1 MKVLQINVLYR
12 RGSTGKIVNDLNQML
27 KRNGYESYV
36 CYGRGKAPKEPGVY
50 KISSDI
56 EAKLQALF
64 ARFGALQYGGAYFA
78 TSKLLRLLKKIKPDI
93 VHLHC
98 INGYTVNIYRLMNFL
113 KKNGIPTVLTLHAEF
128 MYTGSCGHSYECEKW
143 KSGCGSC
150 PHLKDAT
157 RSLFIDRTAKSWR
170 LMKNAFD
177 NFDVRIVS
185 VSDWLEQR
193 AKQSPILKGK
203 KFQVIY
209 NGVDTETFKPRD
221 CQGLKSIFNITNEKT
236 LLFVTPSFKNDAKG
250 GKYIIDLAKRLL
262 GQKVKIF
269 ILGFDGDYKNLP
281 ENIVAIRFINSQEE
295 LSEFYSLAD
304 LTLLAS
310 KRETFS
316 MVVAESLCCGT
327 PVVGF
332 KAGAPELIALENTC
346 EFVEY
351 GDVQALYD
359 AVIRNLDKKCS
370 LSEQQ
375 QQEWI
380 INAHNHYSK
389 ESMFYKY
396 ETIYNELQNN
406 ISGC

>member
-36 CYGRGKAPKEPGVY
+36 CYGRGKAPKEQGVY
-50 KISSDI
+50 KISSDF

-113 KKNGIPTVLTLHAEF
+113 KANGIPTILTLHAEF
-128 MYTGSCGHSYECEKW
+128 LYTGSCGYAYECEKW

-150 PHLKDAT
+150 PHLREAT
-157 RSLFIDRTAKSWR
+157 RSLFIDRTAKAWL
-170 LMKNAFD
+170 LMKKTFE

-185 VSDWLEQR
+185 VSEWLDHR
-193 AKQSPILKGK
+193 ARQSPILKGK
-203 KFQVIY
+203 EFNVIY
-209 NGVDTETFKPRD
+209 NGVETEIFKPKNA
-221 CQGLKSIFNITNEKT
+221 QALKLKYNINDEKA
-236 LLFVTPSFKNDAKG
+236 LLFVTPDYNDERKG
-250 GKYIIDLAKRLL
+250 GKYITELAKKLL
-262 GQKVKIF
+262 GQKIKIF
-269 ILGFDGDYKNLP
+269 VIGFNGDYKNLP
-281 ENIVAIRFINSQEE
+281 ENIVAIRFTNNQEE

-351 GDVQALYD
+351 GDVQALYN
-359 AVIRNLDKKCS
+359 AVIKNLNKKRS
-370 LSEQQ
+370 LSQLEQQ
-375 QQEWI
+375 KWLEE
-380 INAHNHYSK
+380 ARKRYSK
-389 ESMFYKY
+389 EAMFLQYD
-396 ETIYNELQNN
+396 TIYKELV
-406 ISGC
+406 IKGVAK